1 MSPETGATSSTEP
14 ERTPAKGERRREVS
28 AARAA
33 GAVRR
38 GVASREGGAL
48 AFLESWR
55 PILVRLAAIVLL
67 AAVAAVHSASGAPD
81 FLSVLYVLPVALVAW
96 RLGTRSGIVWSVS
109 AALVFLA
116 VRVGWIGPAATA
128 GGPSAGSYLEAG
140 AVLAFLAII
149 AAAIGRLRQLREEE
163 WRLAGTDHLTGVLN
177 GRAFHDLVEL
187 ERSRTLRY
195 NRPFTLAY
203 MDVDGFKAVND
214 RLGHSAGDE
223 ALRVIADTIRD
234 NIRSMDTVARL
245 GGDEFGLLLPETGPG
260 AAEVA
265 LRKIQL
271 RLAEVTLQYGSGL
284 SFSIGAIVCVG
295 APESVDALIQR
306 ADALMYDVKQAGRN
320 GLRTVVLDE
329 SFGIEAIL
337 QRS

>member
-1 MSPETGATSSTEP
+1 M
-14 ERTPAKGERRREVS
+14 
-28 AARAA
+28 
-33 GAVRR
+33 
-38 GVASREGGAL
+38 
-48 AFLESWR
+48 
-55 PILVRLAAIVLL
+55 VRLAALILVAL
-67 AAVAAVHSASGAPD
+67 VAAIHAFSGGGN
-81 FLSVLYVLPVALVAW
+81 FLSFLYLLPVALVAW
-96 RLGTRSGIVWSVS
+96 RLGPGPGMVWAV
-109 AALVFLA
+109 AGTVVFLA
-116 VRVGWIGPAATA
+116 VRLGWISAVEGSTA
-128 GGPSAGSYLEAG
+128 PGLGAYLEAV
-140 AVLAFLAII
+140 AVLVFLGTI
-149 AAAIGRLRQLREEE
+149 AAAMGRLRVVREEE

-223 ALRVIADTIRD
+223 ALRVIAETIRE

-284 SFSIGAIVCVG
+284 SFSMGAIVCVG